1 MSHLNKFGLMM
12 KWNCWKMG
20 TAFVLRM
27 EKDRVDRQAFQK
39 GNKTLRMKDEQQEV
53 APNILDW

>member
-12 KWNCWKMG
+12 KWKCWMVG
-20 TAFVLRM
+20 TALVLRL
-27 EKDRVDRQAFQK
+27 EKDRVDKQAFQK
-39 GNKTLRMKDEQQEV
+39 RNKTLRMKDEQKGA